1 MRRDTSRQKRKD
13 STVTTLKVF
22 GTGCANCKRL
32 EQLCIDTVAEMNIDA
47 KVEKVTDLM
56 EIMQSGIM
64 STPGLSINGKVVSSG
79 KIPTKETLK
88 HWIEEN
94 S

>member
-1 MRRDTSRQKRKD
+1 M
-13 STVTTLKVF
+13 TTLKVF

-47 KVEKVTDLM
+47 NVEKVTDLM

-64 STPGLSINGKVVSSG
+64 ATPGLSINGKVVSAG

-88 HWIEEN
+88 HWIEEH
-94 S
+94 SKQ

>member
-1 MRRDTSRQKRKD
+1 M
-13 STVTTLKVF
+13 TTLKVF

-47 KVEKVTDLM
+47 NVEKVTDLM

-64 STPGLSINGKVVSSG
+64 STPGLAINGKVVSAG

-88 HWIEEN
+88 HWIMEN
-94 S
+94 SRA

>member
-1 MRRDTSRQKRKD
+1 M
-13 STVTTLKVF
+13 TTLKVF

-32 EQLCIDTVAEMNIDA
+32 EQLCIDTVAELNIDA

>member
-1 MRRDTSRQKRKD
+1 M
-13 STVTTLKVF
+13 TTLKVF

-32 EQLCIDTVAEMNIDA
+32 EQLCIDTVAEMKIDA

>member
-1 MRRDTSRQKRKD
+1 
-13 STVTTLKVF
+13 VTTLKVF

>member
-1 MRRDTSRQKRKD
+1 M
-13 STVTTLKVF
+13 TTLKVF

-47 KVEKVTDLM
+47 NVEKVSDLM

-64 STPGLSINGKVVSSG
+64 ATPGLSINGKVVSAG

-88 HWIEEN
+88 RWIEEHGKQ
-94 S
+94 

>member
-1 MRRDTSRQKRKD
+1 M
-13 STVTTLKVF
+13 TTLKVF

-32 EQLCIDTVAEMNIDA
+32 EQLCIDTVAEMKIDA

-64 STPGLSINGKVVSSG
+64 ATPGLSINWKVVSSG

-94 S
+94 R

>member
-1 MRRDTSRQKRKD
+1 M
-13 STVTTLKVF
+13 TTLKVF

>member
-1 MRRDTSRQKRKD
+1 M
-13 STVTTLKVF
+13 TTLKVF

-47 KVEKVTDLM
+47 TVEKVTDLM

-64 STPGLSINGKVVSSG
+64 ATPGLSINGKVVSSG

-94 S
+94 R